1 MIGTGGRRKAADEHD
16 ALLLTEETA
25 ATSTATTVHEEHIE
39 STRWT
44 RFVEARGSSSRSF
57 PRAELGR
64 SLDLVQIES
73 EPRELVSQPCAS
85 RGTSSILHWCS
96 CAFALSCLL
105 TFGITFSRRV
115 DGGERLSAAALGD
128 VGGYLEDAEATF
140 NSPACQWRLD
150 RATQENLRCKSGGT
164 DVVVVH
170 DLKAVYVDI
179 TKAASESIRDRLSTV
194 YNASW
199 SIQEQVS
206 GRDGEVRSTTA
217 TLSDEVLK
225 SYTFFTFVRKP
236 SVRFASGYRQA
247 FCRSMCQGCE
257 RGKTATRPP
266 TVEQV
271 IDVLEILRVKSRLGA
286 NFCSGDDDEASFLN
300 NPWLD
305 EHFESMITRLSGVTR
320 RGTRVPIHFI
330 GRVESLDRDWNR
342 LLDALKVNLHH
353 PARKPLAHAEHDCAI
368 PERER
373 YLKAQ
378 SDAFHSHVIAGKR
391 APDRGELYEPVDV
404 LYTRGGVSVR
414 VPKPSTQTGRYLDR
428 FKTLYEDDYRCL
440 GYLD

>member
-1 MIGTGGRRKAADEHD
+1 MLGIGGRRNVADEHD
-16 ALLLTEETA
+16 ALLSTEETA
-25 ATSTATTVHEEHIE
+25 ATSTTTTVREGHIE

-44 RFVEARGSSSRSF
+44 RVDEARDSSSSSF
-57 PRAELGR
+57 SRAELGE
-64 SLDLVQIES
+64 SLGLVQIES
-73 EPRELVSQPCAS
+73 EPRESISQPRGGC
-85 RGTSSILHWCS
+85 GTSSILYRCS

-105 TFGITFSRRV
+105 TFGVTIFRRI
-115 DGGERLSAAALGD
+115 DGGGRLSAAALGD

-164 DVVVVH
+164 DVVVVP

-194 YNASW
+194 YNVSW

-206 GRDGEVRSTTA
+206 GRDGEARSTTA

-225 SYTFFTFVRKP
+225 SYTFFTFVRNP

-257 RGKTATRPP
+257 RGKTPTQPP

-271 IDVLEILRVKSRLGA
+271 IDVLEILRTKSRLSA
-286 NFCSGDDDEASFLN
+286 KFCSRDDEEASFLN

-305 EHFESMITRLSGVTR
+305 EHFESMITRLSGVTH

-330 GRVESLDRDWNR
+330 GRIESLDRDWNR
-342 LLDALKVNLHH
+342 LLDELNVNLNH
-353 PARKPLAHAEHDCAI
+353 PVRKPLAHVEHECAV

-391 APDRGELYEPVDV
+391 VPDRGELYEPVDV

-414 VPKPSTQTGRYLDR
+414 VPKPSTQTGKYLDR

-440 GYLD
+440 GY